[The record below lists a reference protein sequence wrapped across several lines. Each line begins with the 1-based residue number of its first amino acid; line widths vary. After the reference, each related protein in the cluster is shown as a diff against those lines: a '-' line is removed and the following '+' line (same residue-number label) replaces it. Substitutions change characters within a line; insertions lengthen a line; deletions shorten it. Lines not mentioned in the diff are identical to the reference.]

1 MNVCLSVW
9 RSLILDESG
18 KTEKGAG
25 GRGWVGADKYAEK
38 NKLPI
43 KNQHFWKY

>member
-25 GRGWVGADKYAEK
+25 GRWVGADKYAEK
-38 NKLPI
+38 INCPLKP
-43 KNQHFWKY
+43 NTSGNTS

>member
-18 KTEKGAG
+18 KTEKRAG
-25 GRGWVGADKYAEK
+25 GRGWVGVD
-38 NKLPI
+38 NM
-43 KNQHFWKY
+43 